1 MATIA
6 QIITDVTGETRRP
19 DLSARIER
27 AVKNAVLRLHQSELF
42 ARDLNEGVISGGP
55 YTSAAPDSRYV
66 IPVSA
71 LTGFRLLSKFHDY
84 DATYGI
90 VGREYSIE
98 DNPNYSLNSFGSMRT
113 RMVRM
118 VGTNLVVLAGDT
130 VGSTRNFYAS
140 WYKDPDVSNTANSTW
155 ITEKYQYAVM
165 WAAVAQIHRSNGKAE
180 EANTAQADAMT
191 EYNNILINN
200 ITLQGR

>member
-19 DLSARIER
+19 DLAARIER

-42 ARDLNEGVISGGP
+42 ARDLQEGVIAGGP
-55 YTSAAPDSRYV
+55 FTSAAPDSRYV
-66 IPVSA
+66 IPVAS
-71 LTGFRLLSKFHDY
+71 LPGFRLFSKFHDY
-84 DATYGI
+84 DAVSGV
-90 VGREYSIE
+90 VGQEYSIE
-98 DNPNYSLNSFGSMRT
+98 DNPNYSLNSFGAQRT

-118 VGTNLVVLAGDT
+118 VGSNIVVLAGDT
-130 VGSTRNFYAS
+130 VGYTRNFYAS
-140 WYKDPDVSNTANSTW
+140 WYKDPDVSSTSASTW

-165 WAAVAQIHRSNGKAE
+165 WAAVAAIHRGNGKAE
-180 EANTAQADAMT
+180 EANTAQAEAMT